1 MQNKRQSIAQTRTLT
16 LGAILTAM
24 VTLAI
29 STNIVISL
37 GMVGALSIVRFR
49 TAIKEP
55 KDLLFSLMI
64 FGDDK
69 SVVMFDDNQVTVLT
83 SNILKTQVY
92 TYKATM
98 DSIYFTPDESILEQL
113 GVDNSILKN
122 DSNASATTYACS
134 YYFKSNIKLVINGL
148 NRLYDQ
154 DHDVPVQPV
163 SLLRLSK
170 SINFENLMDF

>member
-1 MQNKRQSIAQTRTLT
+1 MKKL
-16 LGAILTAM
+16 
-24 VTLAI
+24 VTLFL
-29 STNIVISL
+29 L
-37 GMVGALSIVRFR
+37 GGLLALSSCETSF
-49 TAIKEP
+49 EP
-55 KDLLFSLMI
+55 KDLLGSWMI

-113 GVDNSILKN
+113 GVDNSVLKN

>member
-1 MQNKRQSIAQTRTLT
+1 MTLFL
-16 LGAILTAM
+16 LGGLLM
-24 VTLAI
+24 
-29 STNIVISL
+29 
-37 GMVGALSIVRFR
+37 LSSCEKSF
-49 TAIKEP
+49 EP
-55 KDLLFSLMI
+55 KDLLGSWMI

-113 GVDNSILKN
+113 GVDNSVLKN